1 LSSTATVSTAP
12 RRVSV
17 YDSAARGS
25 RILEECRALWSFRS
39 LVYELV
45 IRDIKVRY
53 KRSVLG
59 IAWTMLA
66 PLLNMV
72 TMTIV
77 FSALLKTAIANY
89 PVYFLSGILFWNFV
103 AQSTSAAALQVND
116 ANDLARRTYL
126 PRSVF
131 LVASVG
137 VALINLVLSLV
148 PLLGIVLVTRYPIH
162 ATWLFLPV
170 AVAIG
175 AVFSLGLGFILF
187 TLASRFSDIREMYL
201 VLIQVWFFM
210 TPIVYHVSVV
220 PAHYRW
226 PIWLNP
232 MYYMVQTFRMP
243 IYEGKIP
250 GAGPLVTSI
259 AFAVAVF
266 VTGFAY
272 FARRSDRFA
281 VES

>member
-1 LSSTATVSTAP
+1 VSTAP

-201 VLIQVWFFM
+201 VLIQTWFFI
-210 TPIVYHVSVV
+210 TPIVYPPAIV
-220 PAHYRW
+220 PARYRFVL
-226 PIWLNP
+226 WLNP
-232 MYYMVQTFRMP
+232 HYYLIQTFRTP
-243 IYEGKIP
+243 IYDGKLP
-250 GAGPLVTSI
+250 PLSVVLFSAAI
-259 AFAVAVF
+259 AFATLAVGWVF
-266 VTGFAY
+266 FC
-272 FARRSDRFA
+272 RRIEEYAFRS
-281 VES
+281 

>member
-1 LSSTATVSTAP
+1 M
-12 RRVSV
+12 
-17 YDSAARGS
+17 G
-25 RILEECRALWSFRS
+25 
-39 LVYELV
+39 
-45 IRDIKVRY
+45 
-53 KRSVLG
+53 
-59 IAWTMLA
+59 
-66 PLLNMV
+66 
-72 TMTIV
+72 
-77 FSALLKTAIANY
+77 
-89 PVYFLSGILFWNFV
+89 
-103 AQSTSAAALQVND
+103 
-116 ANDLARRTYL
+116 
-126 PRSVF
+126 
-131 LVASVG
+131 
-137 VALINLVLSLV
+137 
-148 PLLGIVLVTRYPIH
+148 
-162 ATWLFLPV
+162 
-170 AVAIG
+170 
-175 AVFSLGLGFILF
+175 LGLILF

>member
-1 LSSTATVSTAP
+1 MSATASTARGS
-12 RRVSV
+12 VSV

-25 RILEECRALWSFRS
+25 RILEEARALWEYRS

-66 PLLNMV
+66 PILNMI

-77 FSALLKTAIANY
+77 FSALLKTAITNY

-103 AQSTSAAALQVND
+103 AQSTSSAALQTND
-116 ANDLARRTYL
+116 ANELARRTYL

-131 LVASVG
+131 LVAAVG

-148 PLLGIVLVTRYPIH
+148 PLLGIVLVTGYPLR

-170 AVAIG
+170 SVAIG
-175 AVFSLGLGFILF
+175 ALFAMGVGLFLFS
-187 TLASRFSDIREMYL
+187 LASRFSDVREMYL
-201 VLIQVWFFM
+201 VLIQVWFFL
-210 TPIVYHVSVV
+210 TPIVYHVSIV
-220 PAHYRW
+220 PAKYRW

-243 IYEGKIP
+243 IYEGRIP
-250 GAGPLVTSI
+250 SLAVLGASAG
-259 AFAVAVF
+259 FAVAVF
-266 VTGFAY
+266 ISGFVY
-272 FARRSDRFA
+272 FAKRTDRLA